1 MLPLMY
7 SYLIPMKSTDHSI
20 VRVNISILL
29 LACMLSFLLGSSP
42 AWAKTQKPDAI
53 SKNASLEL
61 NKDGLQAKIEA
72 INSRQGLDEAL
83 KAKLL
88 SVYQAALDNLSNS
101 ESYSARSNDFNL
113 AIKLAPELTKKRLK
127 EIEQT
132 TVKIAKQKLEDFAR
146 IPTEELEQRL
156 IIEKGKVSNLDEQ
169 QNKQESEL
177 LLQQSRPQLIR
188 TETVLARQD
197 IESSQK
203 KLTLPADRASTT
215 LESEAKL
222 AYLKTLIEARTAELK
237 MLDIEAMSNPSRV
250 ELLKAEL
257 RLLELQKNVLVP
269 VMATIENLLTERR
282 QQAAQSIENALSQT
296 ESELSGKHPL
306 IQAYTRENIQYSRDL
321 QAIATNID
329 SYTEQKT
336 KLDLQASDL
345 DSDFKNAEKKII
357 LAGLSPALGKILRE
371 QRRNILSQ
379 DQFKLQSEAIQEE
392 TAAASLEQFKI
403 EDQLKQ
409 LSDIDAKLKDTM
421 EQQVDHQLPPEQR
434 MMIQAELRVLLNSQD
449 DLLNKLSVD
458 YSTYLRILGD
468 FDFARQQ
475 MALIAT
481 KFALYLDENLLWVKS
496 SDPINIHYMASL
508 FHSTQWFLSPVNWL
522 SLIKDSYS
530 MVRHHAF
537 FIILGVLGFVLVMLY
552 EQQAK
557 KQLAAIADK
566 VGKLFTDTFNYT
578 LQALAYTLILVL
590 PIPLLSYYLG
600 WFLSNSLHV
609 TDFSKAIG
617 VGLQSSAAAIIF
629 LQFFYHLFAEQGIAR
644 THFQWQK
651 PTVTLLRKQFS
662 WLRIIAI
669 PAVFIINTTLAS
681 RYSVHS
687 DSIGRL
693 ALILLLLAISVF
705 FGMILK
711 PSSGI
716 LADSMRRH
724 PEARLNQ
731 LRYLWYPIIICMPL
745 VIIGFAVEGYYLS
758 ALELQQK
765 LIYSLRLV
773 FLAVMI
779 HALVFRWLNL
789 INRQLALNNAQNKR
803 DAALL
808 AQKHPIT
815 GSDEPVLPVD
825 EQLLD
830 IPKINAQTIRL
841 LNVFIALSL
850 AIGFW
855 MIWKNILP
863 AFSFLERIELWQ
875 HKVNIDNQESYEPTT
890 LINLLLAGLYLFI
903 TVVSVRNFSG
913 LMELI
918 LFRRITI
925 EAGGRYAVNQLAKY
939 VLITIGFISVANEL
953 GGSWSQVQWLVAALS
968 VGLGFGLQEIFA
980 NLVSGII
987 LLFERPIRVSDTVT
1001 IGDITGTV
1009 SRIQMRATTLIDGDQ
1024 KEHVVPNKTFI
1035 TSQLVNWSLSDP
1047 ITRVVIPVGIAYG
1060 SDVDLAHKVMLDTIT
1075 SMPLVLTD
1083 PEPCVLMVGFGDN
1096 ALNFSIRVFV
1106 SEVIHTMPVTDE
1118 LYRRLEIAFRAHNI
1132 VIPFPQRDIH
1142 IRSSV
1147 IDVKI

>member
-1 MLPLMY
+1 
-7 SYLIPMKSTDHSI
+7 MKSTDHSV
-20 VRVNISILL
+20 VRTSFSALL
-29 LACMLSFLLGSSP
+29 VLFLFSFLLGSST

-53 SKNASLEL
+53 SKNATFEL
-61 NKDGLQAKIEA
+61 NKEGLQTKIEA

-83 KAKLL
+83 KSKLL

-101 ESYSARSNDFNL
+101 ADYTARTNDFNL
-113 AIKLAPELTKKRLK
+113 AIKQAPEYTKKRLK
-127 EIEQT
+127 DIEQIT
-132 TVKIAKQKLEDFAR
+132 AKIAKQKPEDFNR
-146 IPTEELEQRL
+146 IPTEELDQRL

-188 TETVLARQD
+188 TETVIARQD

-215 LESEAKL
+215 LETEARL

-237 MLDIEAMSNPSRV
+237 MLDIEAISNPSRV

-257 RLLELQKNVLVP
+257 RLLELQKNALIP
-269 VMATIENLLTERR
+269 VITTIDNLLTERR
-282 QQAAQSIENALSQT
+282 QQAAQTMENALSQA
-296 ESELSGKHPL
+296 ESELAGKHTL
-306 IQAYTRENIQYSRDL
+306 IQDYTRENIQYSRDL
-321 QAIATNID
+321 QAIATKID
-329 SYTEQKT
+329 SYTEQKA
-336 KLDLQASDL
+336 KLDLLASDL
-345 DSDFKNAEKKII
+345 DSDFKNAEKKIS

-371 QRRNILSQ
+371 QRRNITSQ

-392 TAAASLEQFKI
+392 TAGTSLEQFKI

-409 LSDIDAKLKDTM
+409 LSDIDAKLKDIM
-421 EQQVDHQLPPEQR
+421 EQQVDYQMPPDQR

-458 YSTYLRILGD
+458 YTTYLRILGD

-475 MALIAT
+475 MAVIAN

-496 SDPINIHYMASL
+496 SDPINIHYIASL
-508 FHSTQWFLSPVNWL
+508 FHSTQWLLSPVNWM
-522 SLIKDSYS
+522 SLIKDTYR
-530 MVRHHAF
+530 MVQSSPFLIAF
-537 FIILGVLGFVLVMLY
+537 GILSFVLVMLY
-552 EQQAK
+552 EKQAK
-557 KQLAAIADK
+557 KQLAAITIK
-566 VGKLFTDTFNYT
+566 TRKLSTDSFNYT
-578 LQALAYTLILVL
+578 LQALAYTLVLVL

-600 WFLSNSLHV
+600 WFLSGSLHIS
-609 TDFSKAIG
+609 DFSKAMG
-617 VGLQSSAAAIIF
+617 EGLQSSAAPLIF

-644 THFQWQK
+644 SHFQWQK
-651 PTVTLLRKQFS
+651 STVTLLRKQFS
-662 WLRIIAI
+662 WMRFIAI
-669 PAVFIINTTLAS
+669 PAVFIMTSTLAS
-681 RYSVHS
+681 HFSVHS

-693 ALILLLLAISVF
+693 ALILLLLAIAVF
-705 FGMILK
+705 FGVLLK
-711 PSSGI
+711 PSRGI
-716 LADSMRRH
+716 LADAMSQK
-724 PEARLNQ
+724 PEGKLNQ
-731 LRYLWYPIIICMPL
+731 LRYVWYPTIIGLPL
-745 VIIGFAVEGYYLS
+745 VIIGFAAAGYYLS
-758 ALELQQK
+758 AVELQQK
-765 LIYSLRLV
+765 FIISLRLA
-773 FLAVMI
+773 FLAIII

-789 INRQLALNNAQNKR
+789 INRQLALKNAQNKR
-803 DAALL
+803 KASLL
-808 AQKHPIT
+808 AQKHHSA
-815 GSDEPVLPVD
+815 GSDEPLILVD
-825 EQLLD
+825 EQLVD

-850 AIGFW
+850 TIGFW

-863 AFSFLERIELWQ
+863 AFSFLEHIELWQ
-875 HKVNIDNQESYEPTT
+875 HKVNIDNQESYQAIT

-903 TVVSVRNFSG
+903 TVVSVRNFPG
-913 LMELI
+913 LMELL
-918 LFRRITI
+918 LFRRIAI

-1009 SRIQMRATTLIDGDQ
+1009 SRIQMRATTLIDADQ

-1035 TSQLVNWSLSDP
+1035 TSQLVNWSLSDA

-1060 SDVDLAHKVMLDTIT
+1060 SDVDLAHKVMLDTVM
-1075 SMPLVLTD
+1075 SMPMVLAD

-1096 ALNFSIRVFV
+1096 ALDFSIRVFV
-1106 SEVIHTMPVTDE
+1106 SEVINRMPVTHE
-1118 LYRRLEIAFRAHNI
+1118 VYRRLEIALREHKI
-1132 VIPFPQRDIH
+1132 EIPFPQRDIH
-1142 IRSSV
+1142 IRSSA

>member
-1 MLPLMY
+1 
-7 SYLIPMKSTDHSI
+7 MKSTDHSI
-20 VRVNISILL
+20 IRASFSALL
-29 LACMLSFLLGSSP
+29 VLFLFSFLLGSST

-53 SKNASLEL
+53 SKNATFEL
-61 NKDGLQAKIEA
+61 NKEGLQTKIEA

-83 KAKLL
+83 KSKLL

-101 ESYSARSNDFNL
+101 ADYTARTNDFNL
-113 AIKLAPELTKKRLK
+113 AIKQAPEYTKKRLK
-127 EIEQT
+127 DIEQIT
-132 TVKIAKQKLEDFAR
+132 AKIAKQKPEDFNR
-146 IPTEELEQRL
+146 IPTEELDQRL

-188 TETVLARQD
+188 TETVIARQD

-203 KLTLPADRASTT
+203 KLTLPADRASTS
-215 LESEAKL
+215 LETEARL

-237 MLDIEAMSNPSRV
+237 MLDIEAISNPSRV

-257 RLLELQKNVLVP
+257 RLLELQKNALIP
-269 VMATIENLLTERR
+269 VITTIDNLLTERR
-282 QQAAQSIENALSQT
+282 QQAAQTMENALSQA
-296 ESELSGKHPL
+296 ESELAGKHTL
-306 IQAYTRENIQYSRDL
+306 IQDYTRENIQYSRDL
-321 QAIATNID
+321 QAIATKID
-329 SYTEQKT
+329 SYTEQKA
-336 KLDLQASDL
+336 KLDLLASDL
-345 DSDFKNAEKKII
+345 DSDFKNAEKKIS

-371 QRRNILSQ
+371 QRRNITSQ

-392 TAAASLEQFKI
+392 TADTSLEQFKI

-409 LSDIDAKLKDTM
+409 LSDIDAKLKDIM
-421 EQQVDHQLPPEQR
+421 EQQVDYQMPPDQR

-458 YSTYLRILGD
+458 YTTYLRILGD

-475 MALIAT
+475 MAVIAN

-496 SDPINIHYMASL
+496 SDPINIHYIASL
-508 FHSTQWFLSPVNWL
+508 FHSTQWLLSPVNWM
-522 SLIKDSYS
+522 SLIKDTYR
-530 MVRHHAF
+530 MVRESPFLIAF
-537 FIILGVLGFVLVMLY
+537 GILSFVLVMLY
-552 EQQAK
+552 EKQAK
-557 KQLAAIADK
+557 KQLAAITIK
-566 VGKLFTDTFNYT
+566 TRKLSTDRFNYT
-578 LQALAYTLILVL
+578 LQALAYTLVLVL

-600 WFLSNSLHV
+600 WLLSGSLHIS
-609 TDFSKAIG
+609 DFSKAMG
-617 VGLQSSAAAIIF
+617 EGLQSSAAPLIF
-629 LQFFYHLFAEQGIAR
+629 LQFFYHLFSEQGIAR
-644 THFQWQK
+644 SHFQWQK
-651 PTVTLLRKQFS
+651 STVTLLRKQFS
-662 WLRIIAI
+662 WMRFIGI
-669 PAVFIINTTLAS
+669 PAVFIMTSTQAS
-681 RYSVHS
+681 HFSVHS

-693 ALILLLLAISVF
+693 ALILLLLAIAVF
-705 FGMILK
+705 FAVLLK
-711 PSSGI
+711 PSRGI
-716 LADSMRRH
+716 LADAMSQK
-724 PEARLNQ
+724 PEGKLNQ
-731 LRYLWYPIIICMPL
+731 LRYVWYPTIIGLPL
-745 VIIGFAVEGYYLS
+745 VIIGFAAAGYYLS
-758 ALELQQK
+758 AVELQQK
-765 LIYSLRLV
+765 FIISLRLV
-773 FLAVMI
+773 FLAIII

-789 INRQLALNNAQNKR
+789 INRQLALKNAQNKR
-803 DAALL
+803 KAALL
-808 AQKHPIT
+808 AQKHHSA
-815 GSDEPVLPVD
+815 GSDEPLVLVD
-825 EQLLD
+825 EQLVD

-850 AIGFW
+850 TIGFW

-863 AFSFLERIELWQ
+863 AFSFLEHIELWQ
-875 HKVNIDNQESYEPTT
+875 HKVNIDNQESYQAIT

-903 TVVSVRNFSG
+903 TVVSVRNFPG
-913 LMELI
+913 LMELL
-918 LFRRITI
+918 LFRRIAI

-1009 SRIQMRATTLIDGDQ
+1009 SRIQMRATTLIDADQ

-1035 TSQLVNWSLSDP
+1035 TSQLVNWSLSDA

-1060 SDVDLAHKVMLDTIT
+1060 SDVDLAHKVMLDTVM
-1075 SMPLVLTD
+1075 SMPMVLAD

-1096 ALNFSIRVFV
+1096 ALDFSIRVFV
-1106 SEVIHTMPVTDE
+1106 SEVINRMPVTHE
-1118 LYRRLEIAFRAHNI
+1118 VYRRLEIALREHKI
-1132 VIPFPQRDIH
+1132 EIPFPQRDIH
-1142 IRSSV
+1142 IRSSA